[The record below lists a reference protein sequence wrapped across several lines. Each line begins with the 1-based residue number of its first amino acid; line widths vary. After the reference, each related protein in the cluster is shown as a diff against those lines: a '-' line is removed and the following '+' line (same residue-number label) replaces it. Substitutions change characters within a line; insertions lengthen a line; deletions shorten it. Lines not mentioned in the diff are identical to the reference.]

1 MQEFFGPRFAAA
13 VFLVHV
19 KTVAGKLVVS
29 GGPSC
34 WQCSRMIVADTRVG
48 GIWLFHEA
56 GWRLYEPVEFHELTL
71 LASVPPLP
79 IIRAKP

>member
-1 MQEFFGPRFAAA
+1 
-13 VFLVHV
+13 
-19 KTVAGKLVVS
+19 
-29 GGPSC
+29 
-34 WQCSRMIVADTRVG
+34 MIVADTRVG